1 MRAIYSAFI
10 ACALTA
16 ACSSQPSP
24 PQDRGLFTPLN
35 RGGDLK
41 LFEYQLRIA
50 LPPVKPIRHTVDPNR
65 PQKRPP
71 SDDELLKQA
80 QRMLRNDS
88 RLQAYCPYGYIT
100 LEQYAVLN
108 ALKIRGE
115 CRYQAPQGE
124 D

>member
-16 ACSSQPSP
+16 ACSSQPP
-24 PQDRGLFTPLN
+24 EPQDRGLFNPLN
-35 RGGDLK
+35 RSGGLR
-41 LFEYQLRIA
+41 LFEYQLHIA
-50 LPPVKPIRHTVDPNR
+50 LPPAKPIRHTVDPNR

-80 QRMLRNDS
+80 QRLLRKDS
-88 RLQAYCPYGYIT
+88 RLLDYCPHGYIT

-115 CRYQAPQGE
+115 CRYQPQPNEG
-124 D
+124 